1 MAEGIQKDE
10 EQKKKIKKSDLQLIY
25 DQLANLKTEEDEIT
39 KCTSAFVRKRINKVL
54 RRMGEGT
61 KVLNAGSLG
70 VTFTFRGDLYLLDA
84 SLDTMKGF
92 RNAYVGSVERM
103 PFQDGL
109 FDAVICVDSVLDYS
123 DAGRVIKEISRV
135 LKKGGRFIFE

>member
-1 MAEGIQKDE
+1 M
-10 EQKKKIKKSDLQLIY
+10 
-25 DQLANLKTEEDEIT
+25 
-39 KCTSAFVRKRINKVL
+39 
-54 RRMGEGT
+54 
-61 KVLNAGSLG
+61 LNAGSLG

-135 LKKGGRFIFE
+135 LKKGGRFILEYERSQSGLVARSEERRVGKECYRTV